1 MSGFL
6 SRVISLVLAFIML
19 IIAPLLYSY
28 SISEMENRRLLLNE
42 VNQFLDKV
50 TDKGEI
56 TEDDLTEFYLEVS
69 SYGMVIKPT
78 VKRLVRT
85 TVITPEGKAKTTY
98 IAADDIY
105 SLNQR
110 DVVQVTLKEI
120 SASNYRRILSSFLRV
135 NEGLYHLEMA
145 AVVR

>member
-6 SRVISLVLAFIML
+6 SRVISLVLVFIML

-56 TEDDLTEFYLEVS
+56 TEDDLTEFYLQVS
-69 SYGMVIKPT
+69 AHGMVIKPS

-85 TVITPEGKAKTTY
+85 TVITPEGKTKTTY

-110 DVVQVTLKEI
+110 DVVQVTLKEM
-120 SASNYRRILSSFLRV
+120 SASNYRRILYSFLRV
-135 NEGLYHLEMA
+135 EEGLYHLEMA

>member
-19 IIAPLLYSY
+19 VIAPLLYSY

>member
-85 TVITPEGKAKTTY
+85 TVITPEGKTKTTY

>member
-1 MSGFL
+1 MTNFI
-6 SRVISLVLAFIML
+6 SRVLSLILVFIML
-19 IIAPLLYSY
+19 IIAPLIYCYSC
-28 SISEMENRRLLLNE
+28 SEMENRRLLLNE
-42 VNQFLDKV
+42 VTQFLDKV

-56 TEDDLTEFYLEVS
+56 TEDDLTEFYLQVS
-69 SYGMVIKPT
+69 SHGMIIQPT

-85 TVITPEGKAKTTY
+85 SIMTPDGKTKTTY

-110 DVVQVTLKEI
+110 DVVQVILNEVSTSPFKKILYAFLKIDEGP
-120 SASNYRRILSSFLRV
+120 YR
-135 NEGLYHLEMA
+135 LEMA

>member
-1 MSGFL
+1 MSNFL
-6 SRVISLVLAFIML
+6 TRVISLVLVFLML

-28 SISEMENRRLLLNE
+28 SVSEMENRRLLLNE

-56 TEDDLTEFYLEVS
+56 TEDDLTEFYLQVS
-69 SYGMVIKPT
+69 SHGMVINPT

-85 TVITPEGKAKTTY
+85 TVVTPEGKTKTTY
-98 IAADDIY
+98 IAADDINY
-105 SLNQR
+105 LNQR
-110 DVVQVTLKEI
+110 DVVQVILNEV
-120 SASNYRRILSSFLRV
+120 SASTYQKILYSFLRIE
-135 NEGLYHLEMA
+135 EGTYHLEMA